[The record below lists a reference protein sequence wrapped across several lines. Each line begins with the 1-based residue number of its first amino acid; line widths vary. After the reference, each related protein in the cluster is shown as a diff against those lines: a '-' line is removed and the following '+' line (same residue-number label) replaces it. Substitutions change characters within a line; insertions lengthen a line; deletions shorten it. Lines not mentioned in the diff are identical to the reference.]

1 MTGSKASAVEEL
13 AERRGHASVRF
24 DYFGHGA
31 SSGAFRDGR
40 IGRWREDALAVVDEL
55 SDGPQV
61 LVGSSMGAWI
71 ALLVALSRPERV
83 AALVGVAPAPDF
95 TEELIW
101 ERCDEEERETLRRE
115 GVLWR
120 RSPDQGEAWPLTLGL
135 IEEARQHRV
144 MQDALPL
151 RFPVRLIHGLAD
163 LEVPWSLS
171 RRLAERLESPDV
183 ELTLVKGGDHRLSSP
198 ADLGRLAAVLERLLR
213 RVS

>member
-13 AERRGHASVRF
+13 AERLGHASVRF

-101 ERCDEEERETLRRE
+101 
-115 GVLWR
+115 GVATR
-120 RSPDQGEAWPLTLGL
+120 RSGRRSG
-135 IEEARQHRV
+135 ARECC
-144 MQDALPL
+144 
-151 RFPVRLIHGLAD
+151 G
-163 LEVPWSLS
+163 
-171 RRLAERLESPDV
+171 
-183 ELTLVKGGDHRLSSP
+183 
-198 ADLGRLAAVLERLLR
+198 AAPPTRAR
-213 RVS
+213 PGP